1 MIWKKEKE
9 REREHVPLLGD
20 TLAQEFTTNDTFASL
35 FNGYEFSQEFLQ
47 RFIKNKNWKKVGRKE
62 EKDEMIVEITEGLS
76 KL

>member
-35 FNGYEFSQEFLQ
+35 FNSRWNFTMDTSF
-47 RFIKNKNWKKVGRKE
+47 RKNFYN
-62 EKDEMIVEITEGLS
+62 DL
-76 KL
+76 